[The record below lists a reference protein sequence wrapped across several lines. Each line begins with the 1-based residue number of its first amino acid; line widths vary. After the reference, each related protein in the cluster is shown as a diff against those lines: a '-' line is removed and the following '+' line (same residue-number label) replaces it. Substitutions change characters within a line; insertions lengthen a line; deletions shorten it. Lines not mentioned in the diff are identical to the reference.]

1 MTPWEDLFFVINN
14 LLLGEEPVSS
24 VLLIIQ
30 LIILMT
36 FLSVDRRFHP
46 PGRNQR
52 GLRSIHTLVLLSHW
66 TKGQF
71 GRIGALVNTG
81 RAGPRVHWY
90 LIRSLDRYFLV
101 LIEKATVFQRPGG
114 ESLFWILT
122 LNFSQLP
129 SKPRTRTCTNPQLY
143 LCVSRRR
150 MRCTTPSTNSWP
162 PARAV
167 GNPASRS
174 SCSMRWTLD
183 IQISWY
189 PDIRYPDIHRYLVSA
204 VSVVLGVVKR
214 IKLSPE
220 VFTFLKQAAN
230 TSHRMAMCPST
241 SSFMLKWDVKILQ
254 KWEISTYLYYLLL
267 SIIIIMYQHCDRYL
281 SK

>member
-81 RAGPRVHWY
+81 RAGPRAHWY

-114 ESLFWILT
+114 KVCFEFWHSIFLNCHQNLVQEPVQTLSSISLCFQTADAVYDAKYKQLAASPGCRKPGLQELMQYEMNTWYPDIL
-122 LNFSQLP
+122 
-129 SKPRTRTCTNPQLY
+129 
-143 LCVSRRR
+143 
-150 MRCTTPSTNSWP
+150 
-162 PARAV
+162 
-167 GNPASRS
+167 
-174 SCSMRWTLD
+174 
-183 IQISWY
+183 ISWY
-189 PDIRYPDIHRYLVSA
+189 PISRYPQISSQCSQCCPGCCQEDQTLTRGFYFSKASRQHKSQNGNVS
-204 VSVVLGVVKR
+204 
-214 IKLSPE
+214 
-220 VFTFLKQAAN
+220 
-230 TSHRMAMCPST
+230 
-241 SSFMLKWDVKILQ
+241 
-254 KWEISTYLYYLLL
+254 
-267 SIIIIMYQHCDRYL
+267 
-281 SK
+281 